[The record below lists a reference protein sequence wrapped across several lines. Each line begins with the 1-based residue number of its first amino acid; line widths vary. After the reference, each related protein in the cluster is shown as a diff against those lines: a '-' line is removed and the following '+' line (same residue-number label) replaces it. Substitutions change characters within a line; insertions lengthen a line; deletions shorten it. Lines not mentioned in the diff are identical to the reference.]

1 MCSNYTVTCFFD
13 LINKKQ
19 SLLDHRH
26 ISAYKAILTDVDVP
40 YFMYLLL
47 SGKEE
52 KRKAKEKRKDIS
64 I

>member
-1 MCSNYTVTCFFD
+1 MCSNYTVTCSFD

-26 ISAYKAILTDVDVP
+26 ISAYKPILTDVDVP

-52 KRKAKEKRKDIS
+52 KQKAKEKRKDIS

>member
-1 MCSNYTVTCFFD
+1 MCSNYTVTCSFD

-26 ISAYKAILTDVDVP
+26 ISAYKPILTDVDVP